1 MLPRVAACRRVPGPA
16 VSVPLQR
23 GGRAPREGGGA
34 AEGCSGQCEAGG
46 QVCHDGH
53 YGDDNDDYY
62 DDDGQVHAQGA
73 RGDGDEV

>member
-1 MLPRVAACRRVPGPA
+1 MPGPA

-46 QVCHDGH
+46 QVRNDG
-53 YGDDNDDYY
+53 YDGDDYDVDYDD

>member
-1 MLPRVAACRRVPGPA
+1 MSGPA

-46 QVCHDGH
+46 QVRHDG
-53 YGDDNDDYY
+53 YGDGDDDDD

>member
-1 MLPRVAACRRVPGPA
+1 MPGPA

-46 QVCHDGH
+46 QVRHDG
-53 YGDDNDDYY
+53 YGGGDDDDDD